1 MNRLLVPLILLCLVG
16 GFTAALL
23 YASYDRKSKVG
34 NGQFDERQLIAQ
46 GRGFGLGLLVMV
58 LAGLGIYLYDGLSDR
73 EIMTAGTAAI
83 LLCSAGMTVANI
95 YCIVKDAYV
104 TIRGSRIASLI
115 SAGGLGTMMLN
126 TGIKRL
132 REDGPMVDGRL
143 GPCWGYLA
151 IAFMF
156 LSMFICLLVKLLLD
170 WRNRE

>member
-1 MNRLLVPLILLCLVG
+1 MTNIAVPLILLALVG
-16 GFTAALL
+16 GFTALIL

-58 LAGLGIYLYDGLSDR
+58 LGGLGIYLYDGLSDR

-95 YCIVKDAYV
+95 YCIAKDAYV
-104 TIRGSRIASLI
+104 SIRGSRIATLI
-115 SAGGLGTMMLN
+115 SAGGLGTMMLDV
-126 TGIKRL
+126 GIRRL

-143 GPCWGYLA
+143 GPCWGHLA
-151 IAFMF
+151 LGFMF
-156 LSMFICLLVKLLLD
+156 LSMFLCLLVKLLLD
-170 WRNRE
+170 RRNRE